1 MSTLSYDDP
10 EGSGPEIEFAYLSEL
25 PSLPALL
32 IDALQQLDGNPEIT
46 TLVDKIGQDPPTVV
60 RLLRIA
66 NSSFYGMSREIASLR
81 EAIVV
86 LGFNCVRDLLVGICF
101 SQMWSRQ
108 HNDFDYTKFWHHSMA
123 VADCSRQLANYTGI
137 NPDIAF
143 TAGLLHDIG
152 QLVIVFL
159 FPDAVSRIFNAQDAR
174 PPSGTQAPIAEKE
187 RRLLGFDHAYIG
199 AKAAR
204 HWNFPVAIQKAIEQ
218 HETMPVAGAV
228 KSLGVLIYSANLLMV
243 DSMPWDDSAV
253 QDREEA
259 LRITLDILG
268 VSVDQALLS
277 ADAGRRFAERIIAA
291 L

>member
-1 MSTLSYDDP
+1 M
-10 EGSGPEIEFAYLSEL
+10 
-25 PSLPALL
+25 PALL

-108 HNDFDYTKFWHHSMA
+108 HHDFDYTKFWYHSMA
-123 VADCSRQLANYTGI
+123 VAECSRQLANYTGI

-159 FPDAVSRIFNAQDAR
+159 FPDAVDRIFKTQDVH
-174 PPSGTQAPIAEKE
+174 PPCGMQAPIAEKE

-199 AKAAR
+199 AKAALY
-204 HWNFPVAIQKAIEQ
+204 WNFPVAIQKAIEQ
-218 HETMPVAGAV
+218 HETMPAAGAV

-243 DSMPWDDSAV
+243 DSMPWDRSAA

-268 VSVDQALLS
+268 APVEQALLS

>member
-10 EGSGPEIEFAYLSEL
+10 DGSGPEIEFAYLSEL

-159 FPDAVSRIFNAQDAR
+159 FPDAVGRIFNAQDAR
-174 PPSGTQAPIAEKE
+174 PPSEKE

-218 HETMPVAGAV
+218 HETMPVAGAG

-268 VSVDQALLS
+268 VPVDQALLS